1 MEAHAQQRYNAAR
14 VQSAL
19 PPRAS
24 TAESA
29 YDPWLPG
36 ISLAGRSE
44 PSPESLVQLHRLT
57 WHMKRIAIMYPVQ
70 MAIVR
75 LLTEL
80 HWESQALFLVPAL
93 FAHSDSVF
101 DDGQALALQ
110 L

>member
-1 MEAHAQQRYNAAR
+1 
-14 VQSAL
+14 
-19 PPRAS
+19 
-24 TAESA
+24 
-29 YDPWLPG
+29 
-36 ISLAGRSE
+36 
-44 PSPESLVQLHRLT
+44 
-57 WHMKRIAIMYPVQ
+57 MKRIAIMYPVQ